1 MSILSILKAL
11 AGAIAA
17 AFLAITG
24 SGAAPQQA
32 QVREISST
40 TDAVVAEA
48 IRQAATSSPEDVQQ
62 AYELGKQVGQMQERA
77 ASITSTTTSTMA
89 PAQPPA
95 PAPAIGNGGAATQAA
110 PTPPASASASVPAP
124 AAAPASLARI
134 DVINPI
140 AGKGVRPDIS
150 TKGDYD
156 ERGNPENEVVVG
168 AVVYGSDGQPT
179 DSATVTV
186 APTDASQGKTIIG
199 TGDIT
204 PIYVN
209 GERRLVPV
217 YMFTYEVKAS
227 GPNEIAFSALGATGK
242 VGFDAK

>member
-1 MSILSILKAL
+1 MNILSILKAL
-11 AGAIAA
+11 AGAITA

-24 SGAAPQQA
+24 SGAVPQPA
-32 QVREISST
+32 QVQEIAST
-40 TDAVVAEA
+40 TDAVVTEA
-48 IRQAATSSPEDVQQ
+48 IRTAATTTPDDVQQ
-62 AYELGKQVGQMQERA
+62 AYELGKQIGQMQA
-77 ASITSTTTSTMA
+77 KADQITSTTTTTMA

-95 PAPAIGNGGAATQAA
+95 PAPAIGNGAA
-110 PTPPASASASVPAP
+110 PAQATPAPTVPTAASAPAP
-124 AAAPASLARI
+124 TAPASLARI

-140 AGKGVRPDIS
+140 AGKGVRPGIS
-150 TKGDYD
+150 TKGDMD
-156 ERGNPENEVVVG
+156 ERGNPSNEVVVG
-168 AVVYGSDGQPT
+168 AVVYGDDGQPT

-186 APTDASQGKTIIG
+186 APTDAGQGKTIVG
-199 TGDIT
+199 TGDVT

-227 GPNEIAFSALGATGK
+227 GPNEIAFSALGTSGK

>member
-24 SGAAPQQA
+24 SGTAPQQA
-32 QVREISST
+32 QVQEIAST
-40 TDAVVAEA
+40 TDAVVVEA
-48 IRQAATSSPEDVQQ
+48 IRTAATTTTDDVQQ
-62 AYELGKQVGQMQERA
+62 AYELGKQVGQMQA
-77 ASITSTTTSTMA
+77 KSDKITSTTTTIMA

-95 PAPAIGNGGAATQAA
+95 PAPAIGSSAA
-110 PTPPASASASVPAP
+110 PTQATPAP
-124 AAAPASLARI
+124 TVPTAAAAPVPTAPASLARI

-140 AGKGVRPDIS
+140 AGKGVRQGIS
-150 TKGDYD
+150 TKGDMD
-156 ERGNPENEVVVG
+156 ERGNPSNEVVVG
-168 AVVYGSDGQPT
+168 AVVYGADGQPT

-186 APTDASQGKTIIG
+186 APTDAEQGKTIVG

-227 GPNEIAFSALGATGK
+227 GPNEIAFSALGASGK
-242 VGFDAK
+242 VSFDAK